1 MVRSPPVF
9 ARLVPAGPQARAADR
24 AARAVARPAFPWSV
38 HAADPLHPR
47 GPDAGQGGPGAG
59 LPVGDHQQRA
69 DPPTDR
75 RGAGVRR
82 LAALG
87 AAAAPGEPPAAL
99 PLLPPHGY
107 SPDFLTP
114 TSGDRT
120 TLGAAV
126 DTLLGTPRPRLR
138 AELTRLAATR
148 RLPGWA
154 AALAE
159 GDPDALARL
168 GKALH
173 AYQAEALVPH
183 WRHVRAAL
191 EADRALRAR
200 QLMDGGTE
208 ALLAGLG
215 PDVKWRP
222 PVLEVTYPVDQH
234 LRLNGRGLVLQP
246 SFFCWPTPTT
256 LADSALPPVL
266 VHPIQH
272 AADWADTAGVTEPAT
287 GRSPLGRLLGQTR
300 ADLLRAT
307 RTGCSTVEAARMLQV
322 THPAVSQHMNVL
334 RGAGLTTTVRTA
346 GRAFHV
352 ATAEGR
358 ALLAAENR
366 RAGRG
371 PGVNPRP

>member
-1 MVRSPPVF
+1 MLRIHFTPEDLTRVK
-9 ARLVPAGPQARAADR
+9 
-24 AARAVARPAFPWSV
+24 VAP
-38 HAADPLHPR
+38 
-47 GPDAGQGGPGAG
+47 GPDFLWEITNSVQTLQRTDGERVFGAWRRWVRPR
-59 LPVGDHQQRA
+59 LPES
-69 DPPTDR
+69 
-75 RGAGVRR
+75 RR
-82 LAALG
+82 LLS
-87 AAAAPGEPPAAL
+87 

-272 AADWADTAGVTEPAT
+272 AADWADTAGATEPAT